1 MVGIAKYGWNETWQ
15 AQRKSAP
22 VNEWAGDVVRVIT
35 AHRGAYHVVG
45 DAGTCWA
52 ELPGRSYHRAADRRE
67 LPVVGDWVIAERVAA
82 ACTGDG
88 AARIIGVLPR
98 TSFLVRRAAGRAT
111 EPQPIV
117 ANVDLGF
124 IVTSLNTDL
133 SLPRLDRYLAML
145 REGNIAP
152 TVVLSK
158 ADLVQAPEIDAA
170 LQQLLASGV
179 AALAVSAHTGAGMDE
194 LAQRVQ
200 PDQTAILLG
209 SSGVGK
215 SSIINAI
222 LGEARQSIKAIRDD
236 ERGKHTTTRRELV
249 TTAHGLWIDS
259 PGMRELA
266 RWHDDQADAFDD
278 ITVIAA
284 KCKFADCLHGAEP
297 SCAVRAAVAGGLLA
311 ADRLTNFHKL
321 YSESTEQALR
331 QRTAQ
336 QKQQHLQK
344 LAANRT
350 TRANRRR

>member
-1 MVGIAKYGWNETWQ
+1 MVGIARYGWNTTWQ
-15 AQRKSAP
+15 ARRTSAP
-22 VNEWAGDVVRVIT
+22 ANEWGGDVVRVIT

-145 REGNIAP
+145 REGNITP

-158 ADLVQAPEIDAA
+158 ADRAGTGNQRGIATAGRDRRC
-170 LQQLLASGV
+170 GV
-179 AALAVSAHTGAGMDE
+179 SRERPHRRWHGRPRATGASRSNRDPTGQ
-194 LAQRVQ
+194 LGRWKIFHHQR
-200 PDQTAILLG
+200 D
-209 SSGVGK
+209 
-215 SSIINAI
+215 
-222 LGEARQSIKAIRDD
+222 
-236 ERGKHTTTRRELV
+236 
-249 TTAHGLWIDS
+249 
-259 PGMRELA
+259 
-266 RWHDDQADAFDD
+266 
-278 ITVIAA
+278 
-284 KCKFADCLHGAEP
+284 
-297 SCAVRAAVAGGLLA
+297 
-311 ADRLTNFHKL
+311 
-321 YSESTEQALR
+321 LR
-331 QRTAQ
+331 
-336 QKQQHLQK
+336 
-344 LAANRT
+344 
-350 TRANRRR
+350 